1 MERTLVIFKP
11 DAVQR
16 RLCGEVLQ
24 RLERTG
30 LKIVGMKLS
39 VIPKQL
45 AEEHYSAH
53 KEKPF
58 YASLLK
64 FMTAGPVVFLALE
77 GPRAIEVTRKVMG
90 KTFGYQADPGTIRGD
105 LGISSQFNLIH
116 GSDSPDSAERE
127 LTLFFRPDELLD
139 YPMIDDPWHADGE

>member
-1 MERTLVIFKP
+1 MERTLVILKP

-16 RLCGEVLQ
+16 RLCGEILQ

-30 LKIVGMKLS
+30 LKIVGLKLS
-39 VIPKQL
+39 VITKEL

-58 YASLLK
+58 YPSLLT

-116 GSDSPDSAERE
+116 GSDSPESAERE
-127 LTLFFRPDELLD
+127 LGLFFRPDELLD
-139 YPMIDDPWHADGE
+139 YSMIDDPWHVDED